1 MDTDDLSEKAYTII
15 VQAARLCDTL
25 KAELG
30 ALSLA
35 CENEDKWLESVQS
48 HLMKILKDPDGYVE
62 YWNLEEEEGIDALQM
77 EKIALTL
84 SQHVDEIRS
93 NAS

>member
-35 CENEDKWLESVQS
+35 CEDDVLVNGFGKFCVNQKKYEEAGIHPQVR
-48 HLMKILKDPDGYVE
+48 IGYYLIGEWSCLNVVE
-62 YWNLEEEEGIDALQM
+62 NWERR
-77 EKIALTL
+77 LTDDL
-84 SQHVDEIRS
+84 
-93 NAS
+93 